1 MKRCPECR
9 RDYTDDTLSF
19 CLEDGTPLVYGVSAD
34 EPATAILSAP
44 ISVTS
49 GFAESDA
56 TANTAVLQPQATA
69 NGPVAVA
76 GPGSLSGKRLVA
88 IPILLAIF
96 AIAGLFGY
104 RYFASAGTQQ
114 INSIAVMPF
123 VNDSGNPDIEYLSD
137 GMTETLIASLTQLPN
152 LNVKARSSVF
162 RYKGKE
168 TDTQAVGKELNVQA
182 I

>member
-19 CLEDGTPLVYGVSAD
+19 CLEDGTPLVYGVSAA

-44 ISVTS
+44 ISVPS
-49 GFAESDA
+49 GFAELQAA
-56 TANTAVLQPQATA
+56 TKTAVLQPQATESD
-69 NGPVAVA
+69 PVA

-104 RYFASAGTQQ
+104 RY
-114 INSIAVMPF
+114 
-123 VNDSGNPDIEYLSD
+123 
-137 GMTETLIASLTQLPN
+137 
-152 LNVKARSSVF
+152 
-162 RYKGKE
+162 
-168 TDTQAVGKELNVQA
+168 
-182 I
+182 